1 MQEGKIE
8 VERKFLLEEFPE
20 VKMRSVR
27 EFEQSY
33 LSFNP
38 EVRIRMIN
46 KDVCLLTVKGEGTIS
61 RSEYETQITKK
72 TYDELMK
79 KIVGRTLKKTR
90 YETEL
95 DGGYIAQIDEYI
107 DFKELKFVV
116 EVEFDSEEA
125 ADLFIPP
132 EWFGREVTDDSR
144 FKNKNL
150 AWIKGE

>member
-61 RSEYETQITKK
+61 RSEYEAQITKK

>member
-125 ADLFIPP
+125 ADLFVPP

>member
-20 VKMRSVR
+20 VKIRSVR

-46 KDVCLLTVKGEGTIS
+46 KDVCLLID
-61 RSEYETQITKK
+61 RRRYETQITKK

-79 KIVGRTLKKTR
+79 NIVGRTLKKTR

-116 EVEFDSEEA
+116 KVEFDSEEA